1 VKRNSKPWA
10 RVVTGALVL
19 LTALTFAMPYATA
32 GETKAAAARP
42 LAIATAAKLA
52 TLAPSARAFTQEI
65 SPSSS
70 GDSRSFFRRP
80 AGVIAIVLMTAG
92 AGYAI
97 YSVSHDRKPVKSP
110 VR

>member
-1 VKRNSKPWA
+1 VA
-10 RVVTGALVL
+10 GALVL
-19 LTALTFAMPYATA
+19 LTALTFAVPRAVG
-32 GETKAAAARP
+32 GETKAAAVRP
-42 LAIATAAKLA
+42 LATATAAKLA
-52 TLAPSARAFTQEI
+52 TLAPSARAFTQET

-70 GDSRSFFRRP
+70 GDSRSFFHRP
-80 AGVIAIVLMTAG
+80 AGVAALVLMAAG